1 MSAKLKSGQ
10 HVARRNGHT
19 VVRKRRDKMDVMML
33 STVHTG
39 KVMDSS
45 KVNRRGERVK
55 KPDCVIDYN
64 QHMCGVDHMDQ
75 LMAYYTP
82 LCKILKWYRKVVLN
96 FWTCRW
102 SMRTF
107 CTQSSVAQSVK

>member
-1 MSAKLKSGQ
+1 
-10 HVARRNGHT
+10 
-19 VVRKRRDKMDVMML
+19 ML

-75 LMAYYTP
+75 LMAYYT
-82 LCKILKWYRKVVLN
+82 IVVRNLLLN
-96 FWTCRW
+96 HVQLAVNLDSCEYAF
-102 SMRTF
+102 
-107 CTQSSVAQSVK
+107 